1 MNAIIL
7 FSHGSVLC
15 GAGQNLER
23 IAREMQTSLQE
34 RGEAERVVV
43 GYLNYSEPTFE
54 DAFAELVQ
62 NGATQITV
70 VPYFLVAGFFVRE
83 KLTPKIAQMREQ
95 FPDVAV
101 RVAEAL
107 LQHPS
112 LAEAII
118 QCAERAQPPQAW
130 REFWNVAPQF
140 CRANERCP
148 FYGGEHCPAW
158 REMQSAK

>member
-1 MNAIIL
+1 MNAIVL

-15 GAGQNLER
+15 GAGQNLES
-23 IAREMQTSLQE
+23 IAREMETSMQAC
-34 RGEAERVVV
+34 GDAQRVVV

-54 DAFAELVQ
+54 TSFAQLVQ

-70 VPYFLVAGFFVRE
+70 VPYFLVAGFFVKE

-101 RVAEAL
+101 RVADAL
-107 LQHPS
+107 LEHPS
-112 LAEAII
+112 LADAIVN
-118 QCAERAQPPQAW
+118 CAQRAQPPQTW

-140 CRANERCP
+140 CRANAQCP
-148 FYGGEHCPAW
+148 FYGGEHCPAS
-158 REMQSAK
+158 RGLQIGN